1 MGGNVPGRSDNQ
13 RTTVEVGAVVGQRF
27 EILRLLG
34 SGGMGNVYLAR
45 DTELEELVALKL
57 LHANAREGPDALDL
71 LKMFRREVRLAR
83 RITHVNVARV
93 YDIGTHGTR
102 KFMTMELIEGQSLH
116 DELERNGPFP
126 VHRLEAC
133 LVSMARG
140 LAAAHDAGVIHRDL
154 KPDNVLV
161 ESSSGRIVV
170 TDFGVARPLGGN
182 KTTVNS
188 RGTLVY
194 MAPEQLDTSAALDHR
209 VDIYALGVT
218 LFELATGRLPFDGA
232 SPIAIAAARLA
243 HEALDPRIFR
253 QDLPAPFADLVLR
266 CLQRA
271 PAERFASA
279 AEVLQAMGHGSDTMA
294 VSAPR
299 KVPRAHV
306 VAVLPFEGPD
316 PFARLATEGV
326 SDALVGTPHLRCTSA
341 DVVRRARERQEE
353 PITLGVE
360 VGADAVATG
369 RVDVRGDQLKVTL
382 RGFGVVE
389 QTLFFSRT
397 ITCTAERLE
406 GVLASLATPFA
417 GALGSAIQVA
427 AASTNA
433 AGTPVLD
440 AKSVAET
447 AFLELPKS
455 TLSGLE
461 EAAKR
466 SPSDPSVLVPL
477 GLALLRSYFLE
488 GETARLASATKAID
502 AAATVAPKHPE
513 VLHARALLSLH
524 RGNVRDCVRLL
535 GEAVDSSD
543 SALSHET
550 LGGLFVELGRSDLAV
565 RHFQIALGE
574 NRDSLASLVE
584 LVRLDVYE
592 RRWGRARDALRALR
606 RRLPPTTHRALGEV
620 ELRVALWS
628 GDLSTIRGA
637 AQIVEQSPFLPA
649 AAVIALR
656 EGDLA
661 EALRVTTAAQVVT
674 RSPRRAALVGQ
685 MEAELAM
692 IASNPTAA
700 FLAIDRAI
708 RAGLFDVAWLE
719 QCPILDAARAHDD
732 YPRRLA
738 VVRQRANEAL
748 LGVTRP

>member
-1 MGGNVPGRSDNQ
+1 MGGNAPSRSENQ
-13 RTTVEVGAVVGQRF
+13 RSTVEVGAIVGQRF

-57 LHANAREGPDALDL
+57 LHANPRETPDDVDL

-126 VHRLEAC
+126 VRRLEQC

-161 ESSSGRIVV
+161 ESSTGRIVV
-170 TDFGVARPLGGN
+170 TDFGVARPVGGN

-209 VDIYALGVT
+209 VDLYALGCT

-243 HEALDPRIFR
+243 HEALDPRLFR
-253 QDLPAPFADLVLR
+253 QDLPANFAELVLR
-266 CLQRA
+266 CLQRS
-271 PAERFASA
+271 PAARFSSA
-279 AEVLQAMGHGSDTMA
+279 AELLEAMGHGSDTL
-294 VSAPR
+294 APAAPHR
-299 KVPRAHV
+299 VARAHI
-306 VAVLPFEGPD
+306 VAVLPFEGPA
-316 PFARLATEGV
+316 PHARLATEGV
-326 SDALVGTPHLRCTSA
+326 ADALVGTPLLRCTSA
-341 DVVRRARERQEE
+341 DVVRRAAERHED
-353 PITLGVE
+353 PVILGVE

-369 RVDVRGDQLKVTL
+369 RIEEREGQLRVTL
-382 RGFGVVE
+382 RGLGVVE

-397 ITCTAERLE
+397 LSCAPDRLD
-406 GVLASLATPFA
+406 GALSTLATMFA
-417 GALGSAIQVA
+417 SAIAGAIQVA
-427 AASTNA
+427 AAPTNA

-440 AKSVAET
+440 AKSVAEA
-447 AFLELPKS
+447 AFLSVPKS

-461 EAAKR
+461 DAAKR
-466 SPSDPSVLVPL
+466 SPSDPSILVPY
-477 GLALLRSYFLE
+477 GLALLRAYFLE
-488 GETARLASATKAID
+488 GDTSRLSSAAKAIE
-502 AAATVAPKHPE
+502 AATTVAPKHPE

-524 RGNVRDCVRLL
+524 RGNVRECVRLL

-543 SALSHET
+543 GALSHET
-550 LGGLFVELGRSDLAV
+550 LGGLFVELGRADLAV
-565 RHFQIALGE
+565 RHLQAALSE
-574 NRDSLASLVE
+574 NRDSLAPLVE

-606 RRLPPTTHRALGEV
+606 RRLPAATHRAIGEV

-628 GDLSTIRGA
+628 GDMSAIRAA
-637 AQIVEQSPFLPA
+637 AQAVERSPFLPDA
-649 AAVIALR
+649 AIVALR
-656 EGDLA
+656 EGDAA
-661 EALRVTTAAQVVT
+661 EALRVTTAAQVAT
-674 RSPRRAALVGQ
+674 RSPRRSALVAQ

-692 IASNPTAA
+692 LAENPTATFA
-700 FLAIDRAI
+700 AIDRAI
-708 RAGLFDVAWLE
+708 RAGLFDITWLE
-719 QCPILDAARAHDD
+719 QCPILDAARSHED
-732 YPRRLA
+732 YPRRQA
-738 VVRQRANEAL
+738 VVRQRATEAL
-748 LGVTRP
+748 LAIPR